1 MKALTHFLLLV
12 IPFYAVAQQSVFS
25 NQTHSTIQKVIN
37 DYPNHFKNIKGTVLV
52 ENPQT
57 TDYTSTVQ
65 IPGSVNTVITKYSS
79 NEEVEIYSWKCVM
92 LESEEFELVSKK
104 YKEIFNEMKNSII
117 KLDGNKPFIL
127 NGTYEEPTQEKRYTS
142 SSFALVPASGNL
154 KNLKV
159 ELTLEFLITEWK
171 VSLLV
176 YDQIEDELAMDFSTD

>member
-1 MKALTHFLLLV
+1 MKALTHFLLLAM
-12 IPFYAVAQQSVFS
+12 PLYAVAQQSVFS
-25 NQTHSTIQKVIN
+25 NQTHSTLQKVIN

-57 TDYTSTVQ
+57 TDYASTVQ
-65 IPGSVNTVITKYSS
+65 IPGSVNTVITRYSS
-79 NEEVEIYSWKCVM
+79 GDDAEIYSWKCVM

-127 NGTYEEPTQEKRYTS
+127 NGTYVVPTEEKRFTS
-142 SSFALVPASGNL
+142 SSLTLVPASGNL

-159 ELTLEFLITEWK
+159 ELTMEFLISEWK

-176 YDQIEDELAMDFSTD
+176 YDHLEDELVIELITD